1 VPRAGR
7 RRAVCANL
15 TGLHRPLDP
24 HREGSAISRK
34 HLIAAVLAVSI
45 LVSAAPAAAAP
56 LASKRAEAERIKVE
70 IDRLDEK
77 MDVAVEDYNE
87 ANLRY
92 SELKTRVAKNQSRLK
107 QLNGTIS
114 TLQTSLEVRVDS
126 MYRNGP
132 LGTLDVLFGTTSFED
147 FASTWDLLNQFNE
160 QEAASVAQ
168 LKATREEVR
177 SVEADLE
184 SSGAQA
190 KTQLA
195 AVAKRRTAITSDLA
209 RRAGLLKGLE
219 AEIAQLQAE
228 ARARALQAARRTQ
241 TKKRPASGS
250 TGGWDWGNP
259 TKAPR
264 GQVVTIARRY
274 LGRPYRWAASGPGS
288 FDCSGFTMFVYA
300 QVGVSLPHS
309 SRAQISS
316 GQRVSRANLQPG
328 DLVFFGRPI
337 HHVGI
342 YVGGGMFIHSPRT
355 GDVVS
360 VDPLLSD
367 FSGACRP

>member
-1 VPRAGR
+1 VD
-7 RRAVCANL
+7 CANL
-15 TGLHRPLDP
+15 TGLDRPLDP
-24 HREGSAISRK
+24 HREGTAIRPRYLISA
-34 HLIAAVLAVSI
+34 LVAVSL

-56 LASKRAEAERIKVE
+56 LVSKRAEAERIKAE

-92 SELKTRVAKNQSRLK
+92 SELKNRVAKNQSRLK

-114 TLQTSLEVRVDS
+114 TLQTSLEVRADS
-126 MYRNGP
+126 MYRSGP
-132 LGTLDVLFGTTSFED
+132 LGALDVLFGTTSFED
-147 FASTWDLLNQFNE
+147 FATTWDLLNQWNA
-160 QEAASVAQ
+160 QEAASVVQ
-168 LKATREEVR
+168 LKGTREEVR
-177 SVEADLE
+177 AVEADLE
-184 SSGAQA
+184 SVGAQA
-190 KTQLA
+190 KAQLA
-195 AVAKRRTAITSDLA
+195 TVSKRKSGIEADLA
-209 RRAGLLKGLE
+209 RRAGLLKGVE
-219 AEIAQLQAE
+219 AEIVQLEAE
-228 ARARALQAARRTQ
+228 ARARALAAARRSQ
-241 TKKRPASGS
+241 ASKRSTPGR
-250 TGGWDWGNP
+250 TGGWDWGSP
-259 TKAPR
+259 TRAPR
-264 GQVVTIARRY
+264 AQVVAIAKRY

-316 GQRVSRANLQPG
+316 GQRVSRASMQPG

-342 YVGGGMFIHSPRT
+342 YVGDGMFIHSPRT